1 MGIINAK
8 VIFLAIALVVLLQ
21 FIQQDSDKFDSSIM
35 IPPNTKVV
43 AFGDS
48 ITNGYGVDK
57 DKTYPAQLSELL
69 GVEVIN
75 AGINGEMSSAG
86 LKRLPSI
93 VEKYSPDILII
104 CHGGNDILR
113 KQNLLKAKENIAQMI
128 KLAKSKN
135 IHVILVGVPAVEVLN
150 LSTAQFYKELSSEY
164 DVALEDSALESI
176 LNDSTLKTDQV
187 HPNEKGYELLANKI
201 AQILSIT
208 YIPKF

>member
-93 VEKYSPDILII
+93 LEKYSPDILII

>member
-21 FIQQDSDKFDSSIM
+21 FIQEDSDKFDSSIM

>member
-8 VIFLAIALVVLLQ
+8 VIFLAIALVILLQ

-57 DKTYPAQLSELL
+57 DKTYPAQLSALL

-75 AGINGEMSSAG
+75 VGINGEMSAAG

-93 VEKYSPDILII
+93 LEKYSPDILII
-104 CHGGNDILR
+104 CHGGNDIIR